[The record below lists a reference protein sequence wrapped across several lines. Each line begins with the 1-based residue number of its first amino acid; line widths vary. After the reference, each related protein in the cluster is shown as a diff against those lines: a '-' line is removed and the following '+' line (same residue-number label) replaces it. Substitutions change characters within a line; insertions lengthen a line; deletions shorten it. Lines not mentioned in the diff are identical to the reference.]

1 MAKVKTIQNY
11 RTVEHGYTTELIP
24 IADKES
30 QVIME
35 LNFQQFISELA
46 DILVEYV
53 ASENFKAGQIKV
65 LYLYLQYI
73 ANCFNLCHSYT

>member
-11 RTVEHGYTTELIP
+11 RTVEHSNTTDLIP

-35 LNFQQFISELA
+35 LNFKQFISELA
-46 DILVEYV
+46 DILVEYA
-53 ASENFKAGQIKV
+53 ASENFKVGQMRV

-73 ANCFNLCHSYT
+73 INCFNLCHLYT